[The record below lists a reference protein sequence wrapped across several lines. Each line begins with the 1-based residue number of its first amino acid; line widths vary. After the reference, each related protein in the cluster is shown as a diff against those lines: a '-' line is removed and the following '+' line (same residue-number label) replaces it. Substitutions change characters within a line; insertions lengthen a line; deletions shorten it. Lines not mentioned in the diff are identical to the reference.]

1 MKSQIDALPVE
12 TVARRLGCEP
22 ETLNELAARGQVPAV
37 KFGRS
42 WRFPAAA
49 LNQHLFDE
57 AMKNLRRETAPARA
71 ANEPSITMPSTERK
85 IKRTRPDL
93 TRTVKAPM

>member
-1 MKSQIDALPVE
+1 MKSPIDALPVE

-49 LNQHLFDE
+49 LNQHLFDQ
-57 AMKNLRRETAPARA
+57 AMANLRKEHTPAPA
-71 ANEPSITMPSTERK
+71 ANEPTIIIPSSRK
-85 IKRTRPDL
+85 PRRNKPADL
-93 TRTVKAPM
+93 TKTVRVG